1 MYFIVYACY
10 SVDMTYKTDLSSS
23 FSELSNLIAKFVAV
37 AINNNPHNTV
47 GPSLSSYLT
56 ALRFL
61 IIAALHK
68 NIPIP
73 YATTAMATKV
83 NPKAALIAI
92 SSPKLR
98 RPAAM
103 APSTMPASYH
113 ERRVRSFAKYTF
125 GSTRTGTAMPK
136 DKLW

>member
-1 MYFIVYACY
+1 MSRYRHFYERA
-10 SVDMTYKTDLSSS
+10 LSSCS
-23 FSELSNLIAKFVAV
+23 TERNLIPKFVAV
-37 AINNNPHNTV
+37 AINNNPHKIV

-73 YATTAMATKV
+73 YTTTAIATNV
-83 NPKAALIAI
+83 NPKAARIAI

-103 APSTMPASYH
+103 APRTIPASYH
-113 ERRVRSFAKYTF
+113 ERRVRSLAK
-125 GSTRTGTAMPK
+125 
-136 DKLW
+136 